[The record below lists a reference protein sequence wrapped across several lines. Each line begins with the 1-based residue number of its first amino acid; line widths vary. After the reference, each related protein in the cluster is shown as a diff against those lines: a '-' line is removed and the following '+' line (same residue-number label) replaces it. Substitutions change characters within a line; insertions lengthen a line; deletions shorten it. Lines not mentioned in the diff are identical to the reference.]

1 MNAEEMKDIVE
12 TLLFIAEYP
21 LPLKRLV
28 EILGRGT
35 EAEIESCVRL
45 LQKEHQDR
53 KSPLQ
58 VVEVAGGFQMATRP
72 EFGPWVRKLYQSKM
86 TARLSAASLET
97 LSIIAYRQPITR
109 AEVEEIRGVEAVS
122 ALERLLEKKL
132 IRIAGR
138 KEAIGR
144 PLLYET
150 TPEFLRRFGL
160 RALEDM
166 PNLEALKAKAL
177 ETEEAAEASAQPDSP
192 PSAGDTGRLEQQ
204 SGESS
209 SPGTSEEAAV
219 PAASEPS
226 AEPAPQASVPEAK

>member
-1 MNAEEMKDIVE
+1 MSAEEMKDIVE

-28 EILGRGT
+28 EILGHVT
-35 EAEIESCVRL
+35 EAEVEPCVRL
-45 LQKEHQDR
+45 LQKEHEDR

-109 AEVEEIRGVEAVS
+109 SEVEEIRGVEAVS

-132 IRIAGR
+132 IRVAGR

-160 RALEDM
+160 KALQDM
-166 PNLEALKAKAL
+166 PNLEAFKAKAL
-177 ETEEAAEASAQPDSP
+177 ETEQVAP
-192 PSAGDTGRLEQQ
+192 PT
-204 SGESS
+204 
-209 SPGTSEEAAV
+209 P
-219 PAASEPS
+219 EPS
-226 AEPAPQASVPEAK
+226 AEPPQTQVSAPETEQSKTAI